1 MILPKMQLSGVPGLV
16 VKTQKFATTYSRAQ
30 YEATNAAALTAKR
43 AILFVAPKQLRNVK
57 RKGNNVKLGVGY
69 DIKTYGAI
77 PTALVK
83 ARPRGL
89 WAIVERGAKPHNIG
103 FNILRKTRLRGR
115 SEVGKIIAFADGNVV
130 RGPLK
135 HPGRSGSHPF
145 QKGAEASKPAVKKA
159 YETALTKSLAQTFG
173 V

>member
-103 FNILRKTRLRGR
+103 FSKVSRRRGGGET
-115 SEVGKIIAFADGNVV
+115 SKLIAFADGSVV